1 MKRAGN
7 ILFYLLIVAC
17 LLTLV
22 AELFVH
28 KHGEFDWE
36 HIPLF
41 HAGYGFLVF
50 LFIVFAGVMLRK
62 IVKRP
67 ENYYDR

>member
-1 MKRAGN
+1 MKRAGTT
-7 ILFYLLIVAC
+7 LFYLLIAAC

-22 AELFVH
+22 AEFFIH
-28 KHGEFDWE
+28 KHGEFGWE

-50 LFIVFAGVMLRK
+50 LFIVLAGVGLRK

-67 ENYYDR
+67 EDYYDR